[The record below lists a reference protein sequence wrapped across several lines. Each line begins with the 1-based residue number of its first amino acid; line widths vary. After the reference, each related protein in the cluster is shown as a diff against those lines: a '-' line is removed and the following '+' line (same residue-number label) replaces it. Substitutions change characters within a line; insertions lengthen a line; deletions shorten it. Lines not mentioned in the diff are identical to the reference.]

1 MMLDMGVPQAIIDA
15 AFKKLGITDPGAATG
30 GADAAKADAGVSGG
44 LAGASQGP
52 AAAGASQFVKD
63 LVDGYMALT
72 AAEKAEIMKELDI
85 AIDVSSNSNLV
96 KGMNESKRRKKAIR

>member
-1 MMLDMGVPQAIIDA
+1 
-15 AFKKLGITDPGAATG
+15 
-30 GADAAKADAGVSGG
+30 
-44 LAGASQGP
+44 
-52 AAAGASQFVKD
+52 
-63 LVDGYMALT
+63 MALT